1 MIGNALTRLILEELQ
16 TRDDPSDVN
25 LADGIGLD
33 AGTLR
38 RLLGQLRD
46 RGLVAREESHA
57 DGSAHWGV
65 TAAGQRWLD
74 RRKDERE

>member
-1 MIGNALTRLILEELQ
+1 MIGNALTRLILEGLQ
-16 TRDDPSDVN
+16 EADDPSDVN
-25 LADGIGLD
+25 VANRVGLD
-33 AGTLR
+33 ADTLR
-38 RLLGQLRD
+38 RLLGRLRE
-46 RGLVAREESHA
+46 RGLVAHEESHA